1 MERMSLYKHKFF
13 LRLLRA
19 TCKYLFGG
27 LFKLYNIKGFKFDIR
42 GKIGVTGNSR
52 KRHFLVTHKTF
63 SGSTIS
69 NKYQMDQTLVRTF
82 TGVMGVTVILVY

>member
-13 LRLLRA
+13 LRLIRA
-19 TCKYLFGG
+19 TSKSLFSG

-52 KRHFLVTHKTF
+52 RRHFLVTHKTF

-69 NKYQMDQTLVRTF
+69 NKYQMKQTLVRTF